1 MKHFRKKTVFPIA
14 AVVVFLVLAEVIY
27 QVAKPSKTTYSLTLD
42 DLIHANGETN
52 GESGGGGTDGE
63 NGGGTG
69 GNNGNTRRCC
79 SFWRS
84 GRCNTKTLT
93 DRIRCPRIRIYVRRY
108 MRNGRE
114 IGVGVST
121 DEVSFTMRS
130 GRSTSTY
137 MSSNYLRP
145 SFRSEI
151 VTCPTN
157 GDCNKCQPSDPCGP
171 F

>member
-1 MKHFRKKTVFPIA
+1 MRHFRKKTVFPIA
-14 AVVVFLVLAEVIY
+14 AVIIFSVLAEIIY
-27 QVAKPSKTTYSLTLD
+27 QTAKPSSKTTYTLSLD

-52 GESGGGGTDGE
+52 GESGG
-63 NGGGTG
+63 
-69 GNNGNTRRCC
+69 NNGNTGGRRCC

-84 GRCNTKTLT
+84 GRCNTKTVS
-93 DRIRCPRIRIYVRRY
+93 DRVQCPAIRIYVRRY

-130 GRSTSTY
+130 GRRTDTY